1 MGFCNI
7 TYSFAEAL
15 INTKGGSNMP
25 WCPKC
30 NMEYREGIHVCADC
44 GLELVDDAVEDQ
56 TNVSEVVRLETEE
69 NAQKLIEFLQYSNIK
84 QVSYSYDEKDQSYIV
99 TVNENALKEAKK
111 LFQAFYTAEIEAEEA
126 AKDITNSNSNETKDS
141 RLLYT
146 HDENSTNED
155 STNEDYEDEEH
166 TYEEIKDNASIT
178 DMKTSSK
185 SSSVYVKKEDK
196 FKDLRSTGYIFLA
209 VGFAGLVVLLLNI
222 IGVFSFYQGY
232 FSWTIMGVLFTIFL
246 LVGFSSLKHSNQ
258 VKGQITEE
266 NTLTDAIN
274 SWLERTITQEV
285 IDSVVDPNEVDEI
298 NYFKQTEYIKKGIFE
313 EFDKDLDDA
322 YVDLIVEEFYNSHF
336 SN

>member
-1 MGFCNI
+1 
-7 TYSFAEAL
+7 
-15 INTKGGSNMP
+15 
-25 WCPKC
+25 
-30 NMEYREGIHVCADC
+30 
-44 GLELVDDAVEDQ
+44 
-56 TNVSEVVRLETEE
+56 
-69 NAQKLIEFLQYSNIK
+69 
-84 QVSYSYDEKDQSYIV
+84 
-99 TVNENALKEAKK
+99 
-111 LFQAFYTAEIEAEEA
+111 
-126 AKDITNSNSNETKDS
+126 
-141 RLLYT
+141 
-146 HDENSTNED
+146 
-155 STNEDYEDEEH
+155 
-166 TYEEIKDNASIT
+166 
-178 DMKTSSK
+178 MKTSSK